1 MMIIETYKYYYL
13 LLYSMGKKII
23 YPLKIDDEL
32 WEKFKTTFP
41 RNKTPTAILT
51 EIIEEKIKEANGN
64 KNKGG
69 K

>member
-1 MMIIETYKYYYL
+1 MSKE
-13 LLYSMGKKII
+13 II

-32 WEKFKTTFP
+32 WEEFKTTFP

-64 KNKGG
+64 KTKGG